1 MKTFSPIVYGEPPLP
16 AEAEV
21 VEILAADGV
30 EVRAG
35 QPLIAV
41 R

>member
-1 MKTFSPIVYGEPPLP
+1 VFGGATFPES
-16 AEAEV
+16 AEV
-21 VEILAADGV
+21 VEVLAADGQ